1 MGTPAIFSPL
11 YFFPYFSGLSLIL
24 GGVGG
29 GGVDKDAPFT
39 AEHPSLLSTLSSYRL
54 TDLALSSPDVLWVV
68 VVSVPLLEWEKIVKC
83 AQSAEKSLR
92 CVHVKQAHTIIPN
105 PGSFHK

>member
-1 MGTPAIFSPL
+1 M
-11 YFFPYFSGLSLIL
+11 

-29 GGVDKDAPFT
+29 GGVDKDSLFI
-39 AEHPSLLSTLSSYRL
+39 AEHPSLLLSTLSSYRL
-54 TDLALSSPDVLWVV
+54 TDLALSSPAVLWVV
-68 VVSVPLLEWEKIVKC
+68 VVSVPLLEWEKIVTC

-92 CVHVKQAHTIIPN
+92 CVHLKQAHTIIPN